1 MAGKWVEV
9 IRETIPG
16 QPVAKGRPRFRVTK
30 GVWKKDK
37 KVVSYTDAKTK
48 AFEALVARILA
59 TSTQT
64 RGQPRPMCGERSP
77 VRVDIVAVFQRPV
90 VMHGKKYPDGLI
102 PHSVRPDID
111 NVAKACL
118 DGIQAANGLIWH
130 DDGQVQ
136 CLRAE
141 SWYAERGGIPRTEI
155 AIYRWNG

>member
-1 MAGKWVEV
+1 
-9 IRETIPG
+9 
-16 QPVAKGRPRFRVTK
+16 
-30 GVWKKDK
+30 
-37 KVVSYTDAKTK
+37 
-48 AFEALVARILA
+48 
-59 TSTQT
+59 
-64 RGQPRPMCGERSP
+64 MCGERSP

-90 VMHGKKYPDGLI
+90 VMHGKKYHDGLI